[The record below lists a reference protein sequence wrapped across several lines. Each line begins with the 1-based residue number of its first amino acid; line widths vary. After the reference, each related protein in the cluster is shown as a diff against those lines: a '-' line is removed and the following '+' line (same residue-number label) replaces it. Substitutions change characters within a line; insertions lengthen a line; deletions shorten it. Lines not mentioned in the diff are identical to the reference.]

1 MRIVPRDHES
11 STSTARRVTRLV
23 GESLR
28 EVAILIAVFVPL
40 EVFMQGRPLTVQA
53 IAGIIAVVVF
63 LLILGIFLEVQ

>member
-1 MRIVPRDHES
+1 M
-11 STSTARRVTRLV
+11 

-40 EVFMQGRPLTVQA
+40 DVFVQGRPLTVQA
-53 IAGIIAVVVF
+53 IAGIIVVVVF